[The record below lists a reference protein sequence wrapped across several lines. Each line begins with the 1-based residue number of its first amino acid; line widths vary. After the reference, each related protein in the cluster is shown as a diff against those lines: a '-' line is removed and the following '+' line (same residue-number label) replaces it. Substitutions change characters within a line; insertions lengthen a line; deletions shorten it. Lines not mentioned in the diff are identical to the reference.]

1 MTASASSAKSA
12 VKSIGLVALVILLL
26 AVFGLIV
33 AVENLSSEVT
43 LPPQHEGVE

>member
-1 MTASASSAKSA
+1 MKH
-12 VKSIGLVALVILLL
+12 IGLVALVMLFL

-33 AVENLSSEVT
+33 AVTNLSSEVT